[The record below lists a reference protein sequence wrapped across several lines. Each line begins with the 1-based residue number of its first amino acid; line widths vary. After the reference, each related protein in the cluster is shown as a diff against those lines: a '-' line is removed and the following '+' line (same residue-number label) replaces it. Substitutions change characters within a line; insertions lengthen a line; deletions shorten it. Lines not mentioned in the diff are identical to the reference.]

1 MNQIF
6 MIMRLKNRYTPLE
19 DKAFDERI
27 AKAFYHIGQSVTIK
41 AVWYYPLFRNHREL
55 ICR

>member
-6 MIMRLKNRYTPLE
+6 IIMRLKNRYTLE
-19 DKAFDERI
+19 DRAFDEKI

-41 AVWYYPLFRNHREL
+41 AVWYYPLSRNHGEL

>member
-6 MIMRLKNRYTPLE
+6 IIIRLKNRYTLE
-19 DKAFDERI
+19 DKAFDEKI
-27 AKAFYHIGQSVTIK
+27 SKAFYHIGQSVTIK